1 MNFDN
6 ARGDASSLSKIRM
19 EKLGIGK
26 KMSKESGEEGKHTP
40 RDDGASEAVVPKRN
54 GVKIK
59 WKDFVGSTT
68 FVESRNLAR
77 YSGVERLFLKFEG
90 NNPTG
95 TQKDRIALAL
105 ASLAKSQGAAAVAA
119 ASCGNFGT
127 ALAWAAKLCEVPAHV
142 YIPAGYHLPEDRVK
156 RMTDAGAEIHYEEGQ
171 YEDVVVL
178 SSKVC
183 KEKGWF
189 DANPGLDGVR
199 EVSLEAYAEIAYE
212 IYRDM
217 RRAPDYVFCPVGNGT
232 TLAGIYHGFKKLY
245 EARKIDE
252 LPRMVATSTRR
263 GNPIVKSFLMKSRTM
278 LDLERTEVKETNFN
292 EPLTNWHSFDG
303 QEALDA
309 IYETNG
315 FADYASDTRMQEFS
329 RLLREEEGL
338 NVLPASASTLAVLH
352 DLADTRVTI
361 KGTFVAILTGRDFT

>member
-1 MNFDN
+1 M
-6 ARGDASSLSKIRM
+6 A
-19 EKLGIGK
+19 
-26 KMSKESGEEGKHTP
+26 KESSEEGKHKP
-40 RDDGASEAVVPKRN
+40 DGADDATPPKRN
-54 GVKIK
+54 GIKIK
-59 WKDFVGSTT
+59 WRDFVGSTT

-105 ASLAKSQGAAAVAA
+105 ASMAKSQGAIAVATA
-119 ASCGNFGT
+119 TCGNFGA
-127 ALAWAAKLCEVPAHV
+127 ALAWAARLCEIPAHI
-142 YIPAGYHLPEDRVK
+142 YIPSGYHLPEDRVK
-156 RMTDAGAEIHYEEGQ
+156 RMTDAGAQIHYEEGQ
-171 YEDVVVL
+171 YEDVVL
-178 SSKVC
+178 RSTEIC
-183 KEKGWF
+183 KEKGYF
-189 DANPGLDGVR
+189 NANPGVDGVR
-199 EVSLEAYAEIAYE
+199 EVSLEGYAEIAYE

-217 RRAPDYVFCPVGNGT
+217 RRAPDYVLCPVGNGT
-232 TLAGIYHGFKKLY
+232 TLAGIYHGFKKLF

-252 LPRMVATSTRR
+252 VPRMVATSTRR
-263 GNPIVKSFLMKSRTM
+263 GNPIVKSFLLKSRTM
-278 LDLERTEVKETNFN
+278 LDLDRSEIKETKFN

-309 IYETNG
+309 LYASQG

-352 DLADTRVTI
+352 DLTDTRVTV

>member
-1 MNFDN
+1 M
-6 ARGDASSLSKIRM
+6 A
-19 EKLGIGK
+19 
-26 KMSKESGEEGKHTP
+26 KESGEEGKHPP
-40 RDDGASEAVVPKRN
+40 REAGAAEAAIPRRN

-77 YSGVERLFLKFEG
+77 FSGVERLFLKFEG

-105 ASLAKSQGAAAVAA
+105 ASMAKSQGAVAIA
-119 ASCGNFGT
+119 TASCGNFGA
-127 ALAWAAKLCEVPAHV
+127 ALAWAAKLCEIPAHI
-142 YIPAGYHLPEDRVK
+142 YIPAGYHLPDDRTK
-156 RMTDAGAEIHYEEGQ
+156 RMIDAGAEIHFEEGQ
-171 YEDVVVL
+171 YEDVVAQ
-178 SSKVC
+178 SSEVC
-183 KEKGWF
+183 REKGWF
-189 DANPGLDGVR
+189 NANPGIDGVR
-199 EVSLEAYAEIAYE
+199 EVSLDAYAEIAYE
-212 IYRDM
+212 IYRDL

-245 EARKIDE
+245 ETQKIDE

-263 GNPIVKSFLMKSRTM
+263 GNPIVKSFLMKSRVV
-278 LDLERTEVKETNFN
+278 LDLERTEIKETRFN

-303 QEALDA
+303 QLALDA
-309 IYETNG
+309 IYESNA
-315 FADYASDTRMQEFS
+315 FAEYASDTRMQEFS

-352 DLADTRVTI
+352 DLADNRVTI
-361 KGTFVAILTGRDFT
+361 KGTFVCILTGRDF

>member
-1 MNFDN
+1 
-6 ARGDASSLSKIRM
+6 M
-19 EKLGIGK
+19 EKLGSGK
-26 KMSKESGEEGKHTP
+26 KMAKESGEEGKHAP
-40 RDDGASEAVVPKRN
+40 RDEGAPEAAVPKRN

-77 YSGVERLFLKFEG
+77 FSGVERLFLKFEG

-127 ALAWAAKLCEVPAHV
+127 ALAWAAKLCEIPAHI
-142 YIPAGYHLPEDRVK
+142 YIPAGYHLPEDRLK
-156 RMTDAGAEIHYEEGQ
+156 RMTDAGAEIHFEEGQ
-171 YEDVVVL
+171 YEDVVAL

-183 KEKGWF
+183 KEKGSWF

-217 RRAPDYVFCPVGNGT
+217 RREPDYVFCPVGNGT
-232 TLAGIYHGFKKLY
+232 TLAGVYHGFKKLY
-245 EARKIDE
+245 EGHKIDE

-263 GNPIVKSFLMKSRTM
+263 GNPIVKSFLMKSRTV
-278 LDLERTEVKETNFN
+278 LDLERNEVKETRFN